1 MEPSPRQGTVIAPAT
16 DPWSG
21 GRPSVFAITKRSEAV
36 FSKGLSEGAR
46 KRVELG
52 VAVAQEK
59 LLSAHVEHAL
69 DLIALVTDEVSFT
82 DALEIYTRLLRLD
95 EDEAQNISTRA
106 LAVLGEK
113 AELTQEWPEPAKEP
127 RPEPREV
134 DAEEEPSGWSLFGQL
149 RQRLRGRVNEE
160 LRRRIELVAARTEVA
175 LIQTHVENA
184 IQFVDFLQPEVSER
198 ESVELY
204 LDALDV
210 RESIA
215 EVVYYLSLSRLA
227 EEILPPHGSGLAAAR
242 EEAGLPTHK
251 EAASR
256 LHTVD

>member
-1 MEPSPRQGTVIAPAT
+1 M
-16 DPWSG
+16 
-21 GRPSVFAITKRSEAV
+21 

-46 KRVELG
+46 KRVELA

-59 LLSAHVEHAL
+59 LLSAHVDHAL
-69 DLIALVTDEVSFT
+69 DLIALVDEDVSFT

-95 EDEAQNISTRA
+95 EDESQNISTRA
-106 LAVLGEK
+106 LAILGEK
-113 AELTQEWPEPAKEP
+113 AVQSREWPAGKDPAAKDPAVE
-127 RPEPREV
+127 RAEAEAV
-134 DAEEEPSGWSLFGQL
+134 AEEEPSGWSLFGQL
-149 RQRLRGRVNEE
+149 KQRLRGRVNED
-160 LRRRIELVAARTEVA
+160 LRRRIEFIAARTEVS
-175 LIQTHVENA
+175 LIQTHVDNA
-184 IQFVDFLQPEVSER
+184 LHFVDFLEGEVSER

-227 EEILPPHGSGLAAAR
+227 DDVLPPHGSGLAATR
-242 EEAGLPTHK
+242 DDTGLPPH
-251 EAASR
+251 EDAAGR